1 MLDWET
7 IMQKSNYRVTIN
19 WKTEKHGYFKFFR
32 MHLKN
37 VMIFARSND
46 ARIFCEWLR
55 EENATFHALLY
66 EQYTFFDLLQISFSL
81 SKSFLLKNK
90 RYFYQYIYFQFHL
103 DMFICFIE
111 KSKPFSFHYSLYT
124 FQKTNSR

>member
-1 MLDWET
+1 
-7 IMQKSNYRVTIN
+7 MQKSNYRVTIN
-19 WKTEKHGYFKFFR
+19 WRTEKHGYFKFFR

-55 EENATFHALLY
+55 EENATFHALFVR
-66 EQYTFFDLLQISFSL
+66 TIHVPWFVADFFLVIEIF
-81 SKSFLLKNK
+81 SFLKKKKKINK

-103 DMFICFIE
+103 DICLYAFYWEIE
-111 KSKPFSFHYSLYT
+111 TFLFSLFYSVYT
-124 FQKTNSR
+124 FQKTV